1 MKKIVLI
8 TLCCLSLISCNGQ
21 KVTENVVSKDT
32 IDATSKIDAKYQET
46 EPCENKLCR
55 LIVNCPNLSC
65 FKLFPNL
72 NKDSLY
78 IGVEESE
85 EGKVQFCNGVLTA
98 RLYTEIPKSERDS
111 TDPDT
116 ETMGWVELDVNNN
129 TLKDISY
136 DKTVTLHYD
145 KKLYDEVISCYG
157 IKSNRELMQTGND
170 SIFNAY
176 PGYLL
181 SSIKLPYDELAFDKA
196 YEKYLNE
203 EIESDELPA
212 PLPYECTDN
221 AVLKRIYSN
230 KYHDKSV
237 ENYMVVLNPKGISV
251 FILYPNP
258 QRIITYKNNHI
269 IDRLKLPYNKADPQ
283 GNEITFTISKDYII
297 TVYRN
302 KFTKKGKMIEH
313 KPSAKYKINE
323 DGKFVKID

>member
-1 MKKIVLI
+1 
-8 TLCCLSLISCNGQ
+8 
-21 KVTENVVSKDT
+21 VTENVVSKDT

-85 EGKVQFCNGVLTA
+85 EGKVQFCNGVLTV

-129 TLKDISY
+129 TLNDVSSDPDNPIH
-136 DKTVTLHYD
+136 LHYD

-170 SIFNAY
+170 SIY
-176 PGYLL
+176 DEDDPT
-181 SSIKLPYDELAFDKA
+181 KLPFDQLAYNKA
-196 YEKYLNE
+196 YEKFLNGE
-203 EIESDELPA
+203 TDDDDDLPA
-212 PLPYECTDN
+212 PLTYDYKDN

-230 KYHDKSV
+230 KYHDNSV
-237 ENYMVVLNPKGISV
+237 DDYRVVLNPRGISI